1 MFSSGIIPILIS
13 NGCDRL
19 TATRN
24 QDGTFRLEAF
34 IKVKQNEEDVDA
46 LVELDRVLL
55 NIEALVNPSDDHDDI
70 FSLLFLKK
78 NVSKNVSLS
87 HLAKNGNYLGLIRR
101 KRKCLQGRNSDG
113 SSKENKGRNTH
124 GRI

>member
-46 LVELDRVLL
+46 LVEVDRVLL

-70 FSLLFLKK
+70 FKLVIPKEERVQECFPAPSREEWELLGF
-78 NVSKNVSLS
+78 
-87 HLAKNGNYLGLIRR
+87 
-101 KRKCLQGRNSDG
+101 NS
-113 SSKENKGRNTH
+113 SQAQMLTREE
-124 GRI
+124 